1 MKVTI
6 EQFPKKPKYPYFVY
20 KYRLSN
26 AHDYGMGRII
36 WCPLPG
42 ISFLF
47 KKGNGD
53 DKLNKS
59 IGDEVDFDP
68 TYYKVIDK
76 LTLETEYDYK

>member
-1 MKVTI
+1 
-6 EQFPKKPKYPYFVY
+6 
-20 KYRLSN
+20 
-26 AHDYGMGRII
+26 MGRII

-76 LTLETEYDYK
+76 LILETEYVNQ